1 MTVAI
6 LLPTLNEEQSIGKV
20 IAEIRQMLDAEI
32 VVIDGLS
39 TDRTVEIAKSLGAR
53 IIIEPEKGKGIA
65 IKRAFKE
72 IDANYAIMLD
82 ADQTYPVN
90 CILAFLETLKTHDMV
105 SGSRFKGT
113 MAQGSMSLINNVG
126 NRIICLWASILY
138 LHCSSDI
145 CTGMWGFRRKAY
157 RGMEITARGFE
168 LEANLFAQAV
178 KKGYSMT
185 ELPIDY
191 ARRGGASKIQIGDGI
206 AICGFLLKERFT
218 R

>member
-1 MTVAI
+1 
-6 LLPTLNEEQSIGKV
+6 
-20 IAEIRQMLDAEI
+20 
-32 VVIDGLS
+32 
-39 TDRTVEIAKSLGAR
+39 
-53 IIIEPEKGKGIA
+53 
-65 IKRAFKE
+65 
-72 IDANYAIMLD
+72 
-82 ADQTYPVN
+82 
-90 CILAFLETLKTHDMV
+90 
-105 SGSRFKGT
+105 
-113 MAQGSMSLINNVG
+113 
-126 NRIICLWASILY
+126 
-138 LHCSSDI
+138 
-145 CTGMWGFRRKAY
+145 MWGFRRKAY